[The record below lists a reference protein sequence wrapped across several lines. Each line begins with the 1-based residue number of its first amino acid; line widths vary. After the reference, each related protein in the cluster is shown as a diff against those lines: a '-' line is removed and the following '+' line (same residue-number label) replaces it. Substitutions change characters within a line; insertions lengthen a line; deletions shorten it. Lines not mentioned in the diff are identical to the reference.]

1 MNAHKATITSIFDG
15 TTLIEIPFF
24 QRSYVWDKY
33 LWERFLNDMEFT
45 VTTTSTPSP
54 AFASG
59 RRVPAI
65 GAPFTVTLCT
75 PFCTAWGFS
84 TRMWKLS

>member
-33 LWERFLNDMEFT
+33 LWERFLMIWN
-45 VTTTSTPSP
+45 SRSKQSP
-54 AFASG
+54 HIFL
-59 RRVPAI
+59 VP
-65 GAPFTVTLCT
+65 
-75 PFCTAWGFS
+75 
-84 TRMWKLS
+84 

>member
-45 VTTTSTPSP
+45 VKTKSPHFLGTLISKTTERQNRPSLIP
-54 AFASG
+54 RSCF
-59 RRVPAI
+59 
-65 GAPFTVTLCT
+65 
-75 PFCTAWGFS
+75 
-84 TRMWKLS
+84 

>member
-33 LWERFLNDMEFT
+33 PVSYTHL
-45 VTTTSTPSP
+45 
-54 AFASG
+54 
-59 RRVPAI
+59 
-65 GAPFTVTLCT
+65 TLPTIC
-75 PFCTAWGFS
+75 S
-84 TRMWKLS
+84 V

>member
-24 QRSYVWDKY
+24 QRSYVWDKH

-45 VTTTSTPSP
+45 VKTKSPHFLGTLIFKDNGTPKSSEP
-54 AFASG
+54 VSY
-59 RRVPAI
+59 
-65 GAPFTVTLCT
+65 THLTLPT
-75 PFCTAWGFS
+75 IA
-84 TRMWKLS
+84 

>member
-1 MNAHKATITSIFDG
+1 MRIKRQSPVIFDG

-45 VTTTSTPSP
+45 VKQSP
-54 AFASG
+54 HIFL
-59 RRVPAI
+59 VP
-65 GAPFTVTLCT
+65 
-75 PFCTAWGFS
+75 
-84 TRMWKLS
+84 